1 MERVALI
8 HVCAR
13 PLHNGLLINNKN
25 DQPIEVCA
33 RTSEC
38 FRLIIS
44 TGKCM
49 LYITKTMNG
58 HLTNIIVQVS
68 QFNANENVV
77 KCLLRFLLSRVK

>member
-33 RTSEC
+33 HERVFSAN
-38 FRLIIS
+38 
-44 TGKCM
+44 
-49 LYITKTMNG
+49 YIDWKV
-58 HLTNIIVQVS
+58 H
-68 QFNANENVV
+68 VV
-77 KCLLRFLLSRVK
+77 YY